1 MNVQTNKEC
10 GGSTMGFCDRISG
23 KSSVC
28 YGSSVTLLLLLL
40 LLLLDPYGL
49 AFGFGTRRCYNYTT

>member
-23 KSSVC
+23 KSSVR
-28 YGSSVTLLLLLL
+28 YGGCVILL
-40 LLLLDPYGL
+40 LLLLDRYSLAL
-49 AFGFGTRRCYNYTT
+49 AFGTQALL

>member
-23 KSSVC
+23 MSSVC

-40 LLLLDPYGL
+40 LLLLLDRYGL
-49 AFGFGTRRCYNYTT
+49 ALGFETQALPL